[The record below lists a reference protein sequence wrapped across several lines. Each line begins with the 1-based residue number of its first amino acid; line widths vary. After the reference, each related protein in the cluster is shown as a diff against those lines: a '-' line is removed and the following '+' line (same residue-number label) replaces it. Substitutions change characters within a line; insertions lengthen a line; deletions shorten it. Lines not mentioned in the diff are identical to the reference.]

1 MTRVRETR
9 RVLFQCRVRHT
20 TFQAIPIAAGWR
32 GGTGPCS
39 EVDGPLDN
47 DNAAL
52 DGTEF
57 AFSIAQIVLASLQR
71 AAKGDKYD
79 SSGND

>member
-1 MTRVRETR
+1 
-9 RVLFQCRVRHT
+9 
-20 TFQAIPIAAGWR
+20 
-32 GGTGPCS
+32 
-39 EVDGPLDN
+39 LDN

-71 AAKGDKYD
+71 AAKGDRYD